1 MDNIKIKRFYKQ
13 NLQPNKY
20 YVNSG
25 RYTFEKCNTLEEAKK
40 ALKKYKNGNF
50 KNLDFYI
57 LEML

>member
-1 MDNIKIKRFYKQ
+1 MEDIEIKRFYKQ

-25 RYTFEKCNTLEEAKK
+25 DYIFEKCNTLDEAKK

-50 KNLDFYI
+50 ENLNFYI